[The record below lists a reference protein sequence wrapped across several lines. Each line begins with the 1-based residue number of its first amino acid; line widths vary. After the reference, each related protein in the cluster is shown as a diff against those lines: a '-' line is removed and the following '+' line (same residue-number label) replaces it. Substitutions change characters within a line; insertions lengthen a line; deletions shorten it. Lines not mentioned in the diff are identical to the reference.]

1 VDVEEHTWFSPA
13 LGHDMSLK
21 VYGHDG
27 RPVVAFPSQEGRY
40 WDFEDWGMVDACADL
55 IEAGRARIVAVDG
68 IDGQTWANWNAHPG
82 DRARRH
88 EDYDRYVA
96 NEVVPFVRD
105 LTGRET
111 AWATGASMGAYHA
124 ANALFR
130 HPDRFDGLVAMSGL
144 YQLRLFVGDAA
155 DDAVYF
161 NSPLHFLPGLE
172 DPWYLD
178 RLRAARIA
186 IVVGQGAWEEEMVAD
201 TKALEE
207 VLRAKSI
214 PAIVDFW
221 GHDVNHDW
229 PWWRKM
235 LPHYLELLGV

>member
-1 VDVEEHTWFSPA
+1 MDVEEHTWFSPA

-21 VYGHDG
+21 VHGHDG

-40 WDFEDWGMVDACADL
+40 WDFEDRGMVDACAGFIDR
-55 IEAGRARIVAVDG
+55 GRVRIVSVDG
-68 IDGQTWANWNAHPG
+68 IDWQTWANWNAHPG

-88 EDYDRYVA
+88 EDYDRYLA

-111 AWATGASMGAYHA
+111 AWATGASMGAFHA

-130 HPDRFDGLVAMSGL
+130 HPDLFDGLVAMSGL
-144 YQLRLFVGDAA
+144 YQLRMFIGDAV

-161 NSPLHFLPGLE
+161 NSPLLFLPGLE
-172 DPWYLD
+172 DAWYLA
-178 RLRAARIA
+178 RFRAAKIA

-207 VLRAKSI
+207 ILRAKSI
-214 PAIVDFW
+214 PAVVDYW

>member
-40 WDFEDWGMVDACADL
+40 WDFEDWGMVDACAGL
-55 IEAGRARIVAVDG
+55 IEAGRARIVTVDG

-229 PWWRKM
+229 PWWRRM

>member
-1 VDVEEHTWFSPA
+1 MDVEEHTWFSPA

-27 RPVVAFPSQEGRY
+27 RPVVAFPSLEGRY
-40 WDFEDWGMVDACADL
+40 WDFEDRGMVDACAGFIDR
-55 IEAGRARIVAVDG
+55 GRVRIVSVDG
-68 IDGQTWANWNAHPG
+68 IDPQTWANWNAHPG

-88 EDYDRYVA
+88 EDYDRYLA

-111 AWATGASMGAYHA
+111 AWATGASMGAFHA

-130 HPDRFDGLVAMSGL
+130 HPDLFDGLVAMSGL
-144 YQLRLFVGDAA
+144 YQLRMFIGDAM

-161 NSPLHFLPGLE
+161 NSPLLFLPGLE

-178 RLRAARIA
+178 RFRAAKIA

-201 TKALEE
+201 AKALEE
-207 VLRAKSI
+207 ILRAKSI
-214 PAIVDFW
+214 PAVVHFW

>member
-1 VDVEEHTWFSPA
+1 MHVEERTWSSPA

-40 WDFEDWGMVDACADL
+40 WDFETWGMVEACADF
-55 IEAGRARIVAVDG
+55 IVSGRMRIVAVDG
-68 IDGQTWANWNAHPG
+68 IDWQTWADWNAHPG

-88 EDYDRYVA
+88 EDYDRYLATEVA
-96 NEVVPFVRD
+96 PFVRE

-111 AWATGASMGAYHA
+111 AWLTGASMGAYHA

-130 HPDRFDGLVAMSGL
+130 HPDLFDGLIAMSGL
-144 YQLRLFVGDAA
+144 YQLRMFIGDAV
-155 DDAVYF
+155 DDPVYF
-161 NSPLHFLPGLE
+161 NSPLLFLPGLE
-172 DPWYLD
+172 DAWYLD

-186 IVVGQGAWEEEMVAD
+186 IVVGQGAWEEEMIED
-201 TKALEE
+201 THALEE

-214 PAIVDFW
+214 PAIVDYW

-229 PWWRKM
+229 PWWRNM